1 MENRFKQLRYK
12 DKFLLHQEISM
23 TKLAEEMGISKA
35 TISNLERSD
44 NYDAKIS
51 IIKKYKE
58 RFPEVSYDYLLGA
71 TYTKR
76 KQYSRAEEELPFSN
90 EFYEGIK
97 TLMGFQASHD
107 SPNLSYIL
115 EALMH
120 DPYELGMLFV
130 TIDTALQEIYNMK
143 LNPEDYENERMQPIS
158 YLISEQYFCITHALT
173 KFLDK
178 SVSPLLNN
186 VFEHKHIE
194 SERLKN
200 SFRPA
205 PVDPGNPF

>member
-35 TISNLERSD
+35 TISNLESSD
-44 NYDAKIS
+44 DYDAKIS

-71 TYTKR
+71 TATKW
-76 KQYSRAEEELPFSN
+76 KQYSRIEEELPFSN
-90 EFYEGIK
+90 DFYNKLKELNDFSRYGEY
-97 TLMGFQASHD
+97 D
-107 SPNLSYIL
+107 LSYL
-115 EALMH
+115 FEALMH
-120 DPYELGMLFV
+120 DPYELGVLLT
-130 TIDTALQEIYNMK
+130 TIYVALQEIYEMK
-143 LNPEDYENERMQPIS
+143 LNPENYENERMQPIS

-178 SVSPLLNN
+178 SIYPLLENIY
-186 VFEHKHIE
+186 EYKHTKRV
-194 SERLKN
+194 S
-200 SFRPA
+200 
-205 PVDPGNPF
+205 

>member
-35 TISNLERSD
+35 TISNLESSD
-44 NYDAKIS
+44 DYDAKIS

-71 TYTKR
+71 TATKW
-76 KQYSRAEEELPFSN
+76 KQYSRIEEELPFSN
-90 EFYEGIK
+90 DFYNKLKELNDFSRYGEY
-97 TLMGFQASHD
+97 D
-107 SPNLSYIL
+107 LSYL
-115 EALMH
+115 FEALMH
-120 DPYELGMLFV
+120 DPYELGVLLT
-130 TIDTALQEIYNMK
+130 TIYVALQEIYEMK
-143 LNPEDYENERMQPIS
+143 LNPENYENERMQPIN

-178 SVSPLLNN
+178 NIYPLLENIY
-186 VFEHKHIE
+186 EYKHIE
-194 SERLKN
+194 SERLKGCFSPVEEDN
-200 SFRPA
+200 SE
-205 PVDPGNPF
+205 PF